1 MPGLS
6 GMKAICGYVNRSE
19 VTVLKWIRE
28 LRFPSTKIGGGIW
41 ESDTE
46 LIDRWRRKQIE
57 ADEGPKEEAWLTT
70 SEAAAALESTES
82 WVRQLIASGRLPAEK
97 RKRKWWINKAD
108 LIISKQVSK

>member
-1 MPGLS
+1 
-6 GMKAICGYVNRSE
+6 MKAICGYVNRSE

-46 LIDRWRRKQIE
+46 LIDRWRRQQIE
-57 ADEGPKEEAWLTT
+57 ADEPPTEAHWLTT
-70 SEAAAALESTES
+70 SEAAAALDSTDS

-97 RKRKWWINKAD
+97 LKGKWRINKAD
-108 LIISKQVSK
+108 LIISEK